1 MMPLWKLRSGQFAG
15 WRTDDGELYNAA
27 GKHIGYLGDEDIAYT
42 NDGQAVGEV
51 YGERWIGRRKTLFYP
66 TGKRQA
72 ERSAK
77 TPASL
82 ADRPGLELAGW
93 TDPEL

>member
-27 GKHIGYLGDEDIAYT
+27 GKHIGYFVNEIAYT

-51 YGERWIGRRKTLFYP
+51 YGERWIGRRKTLIYP
-66 TGKRQA
+66 TGRQQA
-72 ERSAK
+72 QRSAK